1 MKFVQMIMIKYRLLY
16 LSSASTRTGVYVSDV
31 LAQVRVKLDKSCHL
45 LEEPGTRTLVFNIR
59 VPVGGQ
65 R

>member
-1 MKFVQMIMIKYRLLY
+1 M
-16 LSSASTRTGVYVSDV
+16 YVSDV

-65 R
+65 RYDNVL